1 LFMDNRKEK
10 GFTIIELI
18 VVISII
24 AVLSSIVLTNVI
36 SYIGKGDDAAIKQQV
51 AQIRIAASNFFD
63 VNGTYTGMCGT
74 GTECYTAKSNI
85 ENLKGS
91 LFSIKTLG
99 NIYCIS
105 FALSDGSSQ
114 WCVDNTGYVG
124 STSAV
129 CSSLPY
135 SCGGN

>member
-1 LFMDNRKEK
+1 METKKEK

-24 AVLSSIVLTNVI
+24 AVLSSIVLTNVV

-51 AQIRIAASNFFD
+51 AQIRIAASNFFND
-63 VNGTYTGMCGT
+63 HGTYTGMCGV

-91 LFSIKTLG
+91 LSSINTVG
-99 NIYCIS
+99 NTFCIS
-105 FALSDGSSQ
+105 FALSDGNNQ

-124 STSAV
+124 LTSAV
-129 CSSLPY
+129 CSDSPY
-135 SCGGN
+135 SCSGS